1 LNFLRSVT
9 FADNLGLDEL
19 QALQSLVLLMWA
31 VRSPESA
38 LSVARAV
45 RVVRVVRVVR
55 QTLRQV
61 TPVPQPGLGHTGP
74 ITHAGRIN
82 AQIAEFIEGS

>member
-45 RVVRVVRVVR
+45 RVVRVVR